1 MLGRATTVGQ
11 GDSALANP
19 KYACSFLSSE
29 HAPGG
34 PFSTLQATLPPSDP
48 LRRLL
53 VLICSLFQRWL
64 AVLGCHLSRQTFNL
78 ARTPRGLGP
87 PDGLSWTAGSPAAEF
102 LPTCSCSLCF
112 RALPQP
118 LSKRVVALFFHWV
131 FLRFQSRAR
140 AEPACRCPGLGRH
153 PCC

>member
-78 ARTPRGLGP
+78 ARTPRGLDLQTVSPGQPGAQLRNFSQRAAAACVSGP
-87 PDGLSWTAGSPAAEF
+87 YLSLSVKEL
-102 LPTCSCSLCF
+102 LPCF
-112 RALPQP
+112 
-118 LSKRVVALFFHWV
+118 STGFF
-131 FLRFQSRAR
+131 
-140 AEPACRCPGLGRH
+140 
-153 PCC
+153 